1 VKTISL
7 KKVSA
12 VAVASLGFGL
22 LSVVPAQAADIGSF
36 IISKNA
42 AASGVVKCAQT
53 LTLSGT
59 PLTTITA
66 GATSACLTNANTPV
80 GKGVWTHLN
89 YLGTIASITTDT
101 TVGVVSAAT
110 TLTTAAANYYTGVVA
125 TTVVKSG
132 VDANAITG
140 MTVAAGAAAGIHLV
154 GNGTDVAA
162 VTDTARILVNGI
174 QIGATTQVTRA
185 TDTGLFL
192 PFTAPVTAG
201 TYVATVQHS
210 VAGTYTGT
218 GADTQTQNFTL
229 TVTANAGYSNSLST
243 GFIVYGNGTTAD
255 ATTSAA
261 QNSVSATK
269 STANRAAINVVIND
283 TLGVAFT
290 SGASL
295 SAEISG
301 PGFLKWANQAVTAT
315 QCVEAPQYGTDIGRS
330 LAARAVDAQS
340 ALYVCA
346 DGTAGVST
354 VTLKITDQAD
364 AVTTLATRTVTF
376 SGAVATIA
384 ATGVLTI
391 AKSGGAV
398 LGASDANRTTAANTP
413 AIIVKATDSAGNGV
427 SGLTFTALSS
437 APAILQSSI
446 TCTED
451 IKSSANVL
459 SSGGVGFYNCLV
471 TSASGAASG
480 NTAALTVRTVSP
492 ADATAFLTSVV
503 NYTIGGTAATGTE
516 TLSFDKTSY
525 APGEAMVITRTAK
538 DSAGN
543 PVHDLLASP
552 AVTFSKAPG
561 GTPPAISAYVGGKS
575 ASSTSATTA
584 TVFAPVTPGS
594 FIATATAANGAT
606 ITATATVTDAN
617 AALMTQIDALN
628 AKIVALNALIA
639 KIMKKLGV
647 K

>member
-1 VKTISL
+1 
-7 KKVSA
+7 
-12 VAVASLGFGL
+12 
-22 LSVVPAQAADIGSF
+22 
-36 IISKNA
+36 
-42 AASGVVKCAQT
+42 
-53 LTLSGT
+53 
-59 PLTTITA
+59 
-66 GATSACLTNANTPV
+66 
-80 GKGVWTHLN
+80 
-89 YLGTIASITTDT
+89 LGTIASITTDT

-243 GFIVYGNGTTAD
+243 GFITYGNGTTAD

-269 STANRAAINVVIND
+269 S
-283 TLGVAFT
+283 T

-315 QCVEAPQYGTDIGRS
+315 QCVEAPLYGTDIGRS

-398 LGASDANRTTAANTP
+398 LGASDANRTAAANTP

-480 NTAALTVRTVSP
+480 NTATLTVRTVSP